1 MSLVSALV
9 LVIMNELEAYSYHIS
24 IFDLV
29 NLPLFRLQYCPDVIR
44 VQSKFGRKMVTLN
57 FVKSATVDP
66 LLPQAN
72 KPLAD
77 PENNINLS

>member
-1 MSLVSALV
+1 
-9 LVIMNELEAYSYHIS
+9 
-24 IFDLV
+24 
-29 NLPLFRLQYCPDVIR
+29 
-44 VQSKFGRKMVTLN
+44 VTLN

-66 LLPQAN
+66 LLPQAP

>member
-1 MSLVSALV
+1 MLLESTSHSLVEGL
-9 LVIMNELEAYSYHIS
+9 
-24 IFDLV
+24 
-29 NLPLFRLQYCPDVIR
+29 
-44 VQSKFGRKMVTLN
+44 VTLN

-66 LLPQAN
+66 LLPQAP